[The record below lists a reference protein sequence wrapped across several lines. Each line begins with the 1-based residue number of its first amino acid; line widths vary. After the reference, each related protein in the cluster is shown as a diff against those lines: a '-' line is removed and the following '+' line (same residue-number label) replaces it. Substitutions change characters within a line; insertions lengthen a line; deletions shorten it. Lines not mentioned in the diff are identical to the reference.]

1 MEVTQIFQLGVEMG
15 QTCLSNDGGEK
26 ITSPKFTTS
35 PRIIE
40 GPSWN
45 ADSSNLW
52 VQYVDQHSGC
62 LKFLCPSNKRYL
74 ANNNIARVGKG
85 QTDNNVGSKQLFTCY
100 RCHMCR
106 IPYFYNV
113 YTSETRWEK
122 PDVQYLVHPSVLDY
136 IRAGS

>member
-52 VQYVDQHSGC
+52 VQYVDQHSG
-62 LKFLCPSNKRYL
+62 
-74 ANNNIARVGKG
+74 
-85 QTDNNVGSKQLFTCY
+85 
-100 RCHMCR
+100 

-136 IRAGS
+136 IRADPVSPRRVPKHDQIREDIENISQDNRQRQALGRNKLGRAQVKSL